1 MIPRIE
7 PIYAIHDN
15 KRTNKDSNKESTNKQ
30 DKQHS
35 FEEVLK
41 KAMSVPAFAFLSLI
55 HCLMAETGGKLPAAL
70 PSSI

>member
-30 DKQHS
+30 NKQQS

-41 KAMSVPAFAFLSLI
+41 KAMAI
-55 HCLMAETGGKLPAAL
+55 TK
-70 PSSI
+70 